1 MSMESSV
8 SSSVCAPLGAPPSA
22 PGQRPLLGH
31 ALGLRFRPLA
41 FVESLRDRGDVVT
54 IRLGPRTAY
63 FVNSPQLVRELL
75 TTRHRHFGKGGPLY
89 ATIRK
94 ILGDG
99 LVTSDGLVHRR
110 HRRLMQPTFH
120 RDRLAE
126 YATVM
131 TDAVAATA
139 DGWQDGQHL
148 DVPAEMLGLVTTIGV
163 KSLFSAGSAA
173 DAVAE
178 VQYAL
183 PVLGHG
189 AGKRIRTPIEILYK
203 LPLPGNRRY
212 DDAVRRLD
220 QLTDRIIADYR
231 AAGVQHAD
239 LLSMLLAARDE
250 DTGEGLSDREIH
262 DECLTLLLASA
273 ETTANTLSWAWY
285 VLSTKPEVE
294 RLVQAE
300 VDSVLG
306 GRPATYDD
314 CPKLGYLQRVVMET
328 LRMYTPLWLITRSV
342 DTDVDLGGYR
352 LRADTDVFISPYL
365 IHRNPEVYP
374 DPGHFDP
381 DRWLPDRHGSLQ
393 RESYLPF
400 GAGIRQC
407 LGNNF
412 GMIETVIALGTLI
425 GRWQLRA
432 VPGQNT
438 HAKVDGVLHPSP
450 LRMIV
455 ERRDR

>member
-1 MSMESSV
+1 MGSSV
-8 SSSVCAPLGAPPSA
+8 LSSVCAPPMA
-22 PGQRPLLGH
+22 PGRRPLVGH

-41 FVESLRDRGDVVT
+41 FVESLRGRGDVVT
-54 IRLGPRTAY
+54 IKLGPRTAY
-63 FVNSPQLVRELL
+63 FVNSPQLTRELL
-75 TTRHRHFGKGGPLY
+75 TTRYRHFGKGGPLY
-89 ATIRK
+89 AIVRK
-94 ILGDG
+94 ILGNG

-110 HRRLMQPTFH
+110 HRRLMQPAFH

-131 TDAVAATA
+131 TEAATA
-139 DGWQDGQHL
+139 TGDGWREGQHL
-148 DVPAEMLGLVTTIGV
+148 DVPAEMLALVTTVGI
-163 KSLFSAGSAA
+163 KTLFSAGSAA

-178 VQYAL
+178 MQQAL

-212 DDAVRRLD
+212 DEAVARLD
-220 QLTDRIIADYR
+220 QLTDRIVADYR
-231 AAGVQHAD
+231 AAGVQRAD

-250 DTGEGLSDREIH
+250 DTGQGLSDDEIH
-262 DECLTLLLASA
+262 DECLTLLLASG
-273 ETTANTLSWAWY
+273 ETTANTLSWVWY
-285 VLSTKPEVE
+285 VLSTEPDVE

-300 VDSVLG
+300 VDTVLG

-314 CPKLGYLQRVVMET
+314 CPKLEYLQRVIMET
-328 LRMYTPLWLITRSV
+328 LRMYPPLWMTTRSV
-342 DTDVDLGGYR
+342 DTDIDLGGYQ
-352 LRADTDVFISPYL
+352 LRANTDVFISPYM
-365 IHRNPEVYP
+365 IHRSPEVYP
-374 DPGHFDP
+374 EPDRFDP

-393 RESYLPF
+393 RDSFLPF

-412 GMIETVIALGTLI
+412 GMIELIITLGTLI
-425 GRWQLRA
+425 GRWHLRA

-450 LRMIV
+450 LTMTI
-455 ERRDR
+455 ERRNR